1 MSDQVQ
7 VTSHSVERL
16 TVRLGT
22 GYAQAVER
30 FEQLVPAAPLERF
43 RNPASWEEVESL
55 LKATPLGFMRYGT
68 IDSAALLAPSGITRQ
83 SVEYL
88 VGNHALAETMFRRQ
102 PAIILYAPL
111 RVTFHADDDG
121 QAIFAVDRPSD
132 LFGSFQDPE
141 LARTGRLIDAKI
153 AGILGGLGVPA
164 PASLVHQDAMA

>member
-1 MSDQVQ
+1 MSDRVQ

-16 TVRLGT
+16 TVRLGID
-22 GYAQAVER
+22 YAQAVER

-43 RNPASWEEVESL
+43 RTPGSWQEVESL
-55 LKATPLGFMRYGT
+55 LEATPFGFMRYGT
-68 IDSAALLAPSGITRQ
+68 IDSSALLAPSGITRR

-102 PAIILYAPL
+102 PGIILYAPL

-121 QAIFAVDRPSD
+121 QAIFAIDRPSD
-132 LFGSFQDPE
+132 LFGSFEDAE

-153 AGILGGLGVPA
+153 ARILGGLGVPA
-164 PASLVHQDAMA
+164 PSSLVHRDAAA